1 MNTNETELLLSRI
14 VDGEA
19 SSIEWNRLK
28 ELARTNS
35 DLWRDIAEA
44 QREHLVIV
52 RYVDQ
57 SMRTAD
63 RVEAPVGNRR
73 HERDPHGAGVGDAFD
88 IGTRRATTGFASR
101 ASWSGWSVAALIA
114 IAAAFQWFVPAT
126 PQAPNNSMG
135 TIGNSGPDQHQAGVN
150 VLPVR
155 SSQQALR
162 DYIDLGR
169 ESGDV
174 IAELPTKVLVETR
187 PSPTGEGYE
196 LLYLRQILERTHVP
210 SLYEF
215 EGQSEAGQAT
225 LTRLAE
231 PTGRSM

>member
-1 MNTNETELLLSRI
+1 MTHETELLLSRI

-28 ELARTNS
+28 ELARANTE
-35 DLWRDIAEA
+35 LWRDIAEA
-44 QREHLVIV
+44 QREHLLIV

-63 RVEAPVGNRR
+63 RVAAPVGNLRNTV
-73 HERDPHGAGVGDAFD
+73 DDAMRFD
-88 IGTRRATTGFASR
+88 DDAPNWNARRAATGFASR
-101 ASWSGWSVAALIA
+101 SSWSGWGVAALIA
-114 IAAAFQWFVPAT
+114 MAAAVQLFVPGSSPT
-126 PQAPNNSMG
+126 PNNPNTGG
-135 TIGNSGPDQHQAGVN
+135 TVTGTTPMNAGVN
-150 VLPVR
+150 VVPVR
-155 SSQQALR
+155 STQQALR
-162 DYIDLGR
+162 DYIDLGK

-196 LLYLRQILERTHVP
+196 LLYLRQILERTYVP
-210 SLYEF
+210 SLFEF
-215 EGQSEAGQAT
+215 EGQSEAGQPT